1 MQFKETS
8 NFTIMDRK
16 TPQLFREQFP
26 YSGIP
31 HILFDGVT
39 VPIDFPEQIWIT
51 DTTFRDGQQARPP
64 YSVQQ
69 ISDIYE
75 LMHQLSG
82 PEGVIRQTEFFLYS
96 KRDRKA
102 VDACLTKNHRWPEI
116 TGWIRANIEDF
127 QIVKEIG
134 LKETGILTSVSDY
147 HIYLKMKKTRAVVM
161 EMYLDVVRESLNQ
174 GIIPR
179 CHFEDITRADFYG
192 FVLPFAQELL
202 KLSKEAKIPVK
213 IRLCD
218 TMGFGLS
225 YPGTVLPRSIPR
237 MIHALR
243 QEIGYP
249 SEYLEWHGHND
260 FHKVHTNASNAWLYG
275 VSSLNASILGFGER
289 TGNQALEGAVMEYI
303 GLTGSANGMDL
314 KVINKIADYYRSE
327 VKANIPKNYP
337 FVGEDFNTTR
347 AGIHA
352 DGLLKNEEIY
362 NIFDTKTL
370 LDRPLKVMVTDKS
383 GMAGIAHWI
392 NDNVP
397 SISEGHTDKMSKRHP
412 GIKQINTWVDEQ
424 YQQGRIT
431 SISPEE
437 LLAQARHF
445 IPRLFESNF
454 AKAIKMAK
462 YFAQKIA
469 VNVTERLSVENLREE
484 EVARFLDDVLK
495 KEPSIQFAAITDPF
509 GKRIGQVHTQ
519 RGEGS
524 LFRNVLKKNF
534 TGREWLVKVAETKEP
549 WYSDLYFSKFTG
561 RLILTAAQPIVNGKE
576 NIYAV
581 LDLDFMF
588 DELVKLESEVAEEL
602 FDSSFSY

>member
-1 MQFKETS
+1 MQYKEIID
-8 NFTIMDRK
+8 FAIVDRK

-26 YSGIP
+26 YSEVP
-31 HILFDGVT
+31 RILFDGVT
-39 VPIDFPEQIWIT
+39 VPMDFPDKIWIT

-75 LMHQLSG
+75 LMHRLGG
-82 PEGVIRQTEFFLYS
+82 PNGVIRQTEFFLYS
-96 KRDRKA
+96 KRDKKA
-102 VDACLTKNHRWPEI
+102 VEACLEKNHPWPEI

-127 QIVKEIG
+127 QIVKDIG

-147 HIYLKMKKTRAVVM
+147 HIYLKMKKTRSAVM
-161 EMYLDVVRESLNQ
+161 AMYLDVVRESLEQ

-192 FVLPFAQELL
+192 FVLPFAHQLL
-202 KLSKEAKIPVK
+202 KLSEETKIPVK

-225 YPGTVLPRSIPR
+225 YPGTILPRSVPR

-243 QEIGYP
+243 GEIGYP

-260 FHKVHTNASNAWLYG
+260 FHKVHTNAANAWLYG
-275 VSSLNASILGFGER
+275 VSALNASILGFGER
-289 TGNQALEGAVMEYI
+289 TGNPPLEGAVMEYI
-303 GLTGSANGMDL
+303 GLTGSANGMNL
-314 KVINKIADYYRSE
+314 EVINEIADYYRNE
-327 VKANIPKNYP
+327 VKANIPRNYP

-362 NIFDTKTL
+362 NIFDTKAL
-370 LDRPLKVMVTDKS
+370 LNRPLKVMVTDKS
-383 GMAGIAHWI
+383 GMAGIAHWL
-392 NDNVP
+392 NNNVHLIV
-397 SISEGHTDKMSKRHP
+397 SGQTEKVSKRHP
-412 GIKQINTWVDEQ
+412 GVKQINTWVDEQ

-431 SISPEE
+431 SISSEE

-454 AKAIKMAK
+454 AQAIRMAK

-469 VNVTERLSVENLREE
+469 VNVTERLSVENLQKE
-484 EVARFLDDVLK
+484 EVAGFLDDVLK
-495 KEPSIQFAAITDPF
+495 KEPSIQFAAITDPS

-519 RGEGS
+519 RGEGA
-524 LFRNVLKKNF
+524 LFRNARKKDF
-534 TGREWLVKVAETKEP
+534 TGREWLAKVAETREP
-549 WYSDLYFSKFTG
+549 WYSDLYFSKYTG
-561 RLILTAAQPIVNGKE
+561 RLILTAAQPIVNGGE